1 VYTKFDIYV
10 LINLPVVFGELELLL
25 GMDVTSEIKYKQNV
39 IRYKNNNQISTT
51 YAISAYYH

>member
-25 GMDVTSEIKYKQNV
+25 GMDVTPEIKYKQNV
-39 IRYKNNNQISTT
+39 IRYKNNNQI
-51 YAISAYYH
+51 